1 MSAEDLINRVKQRR
15 LNKPTYDVPPTLPPY
30 PTYPP
35 NPNAPTTTTPPS
47 ATLTGVVP
55 FKPSTVVA
63 QATEDAGGGNR
74 SFLSKLAS
82 IPLSAGKG
90 VVGGIAQLPQ
100 LGKDIVMTGVGI
112 GEGAYEAAVDELTPF
127 EYTSRADKR
136 RQQAKE
142 MGLKGYEALNYEMA
156 HTLPLVTKFADSI
169 QTLASNTL
177 DPLGVIDKRF
187 DFGEPGINYVNAFNR
202 GDLGEALVGD
212 AGTVITLGRLSGL
225 GNLGVR
231 AGAKVSS
238 AGAPRLGSTISAAS
252 RFVEEP
258 IGSTVRGAARAS
270 SATTRFADRLNR
282 LYGSGT
288 TEPTRLSGFA
298 DRTGRIAEA
307 DRPIRQTLNE
317 AVAARRLKFEGRL
330 KDLINE
336 ETRLTNEKERL
347 PEGDQGRIKLEE
359 ELQKVI
365 EAKEKAL
372 TGTGKPKLLRQE
384 IRAQQRAA
392 EATRTFWVTT
402 INRWGNAGSVPETVR
417 DLNQG
422 AQAARVRQQEATTAG
437 NTQAAQFFD
446 DQATYLEDAARLK
459 QSDVDGRLNPKN
471 WDDVEKKTV
480 WSSAVLIM
488 TKVKE
493 EIVRAYDSKVKEGL
507 SHEQAIDWITRNI
520 APPELLD
527 DIARQGYDWTPQAI
541 DRVIRF
547 SKGQLDDFDNMNI
560 EGAARL
566 INSFSQWFSSQA
578 EQGIGR
584 VTGAIPFTYKFDL
597 PDPMNMLRQLKDR
610 PKLKELIT
618 EVLDE
623 TMAAILARDYMD
635 IVTEQKIDLENPKGL
650 FEKYA
655 QKNFG
660 SDEYRIAYE
669 ALTEAFDVL
678 VADPQFTTFMQN
690 RMIYPAAMRPVMSA
704 RERFTQAARAE
715 DVVFMADEMARL
727 AVQNADLIPG
737 RTMKSIA
744 TAINLALGKQ
754 SKYDVRT
761 WNRLQATINRLIADT
776 QKAQAEYEG
785 VGAKLS
791 GGIDTTMARLQEI
804 EQFAVAANAMIDQ
817 VIANPDIVFPDLA
830 NGSPRLVAAREAE
843 QANLSRIDAIPDE
856 IAQVDAEIK
865 AEIDRQRTA
874 NAYLQ
879 QELDNTQVSLDEART
894 RATDTAD
901 AEATVRQQLDQE
913 QAYLDAYN
921 KLTDE
926 ELAAL
931 RSPDGDLKKAIRIH
945 NQYATGDK
953 FVSKGTAQSVKN
965 RLVREATQR
974 AYDAQGVMD
983 LLLPSKMRRARTM
996 TIGFETDPNAMSFMQ
1011 EDFRQPFISAVYQAI
1026 GDPKLAKQAVKDFI
1040 ETRTE
1045 MDNGSSVDQA
1055 RMVAEDNSGGTGIY
1069 GREFD
1074 SDGAYMVELGRA
1086 WAEQWQA
1093 EKDLGR
1099 AKQRGVEA
1107 IRKELA
1113 ETNQANIDQ
1122 AIEAS
1127 TVTQQNLPW
1136 IERMIELDDRAVLA
1150 EATRTVEGLRRDLA
1164 KAEQVAQKAQA
1175 DLNKLAAKVAKL
1187 TDQARPKVPNEL
1199 LTRRSK
1205 LEKEVATTKKA
1216 TRRLAGVVERAQK
1229 AEPKT
1234 IAKLVREAR
1243 AARLEGVGRVEPA
1256 TARIDTLDN
1265 EGRPVRLVGTNPN
1278 AGTAGMLPGLAGKL
1292 ETEQQTLLVKQAE
1305 LDAKLADVRRRA
1317 AEQDALEQQTQTIQS
1332 EAQALPT
1339 IQGQPMGPQLLA
1351 QSRAARLNVEGATPI
1366 YYPAGET
1373 ASIKQQARIE
1383 TRLRGEAAGAERQTA
1398 TEGVK
1403 TTNVMPMTS
1412 RKFAERVNEIL
1423 GQAARNIVIQNLIK
1437 NRNFVTDVSF
1447 HFNDEQLAQFDLDAR
1462 RKVSQR
1468 KNLNSYE
1475 FARQVK
1481 EEVGNTILQKL
1492 KEQGLEPISKVQMPD
1507 PEDIYA
1513 SRSALDAFKDIVEGK
1528 DIELTTLVM
1537 PIGMRGRV
1545 ASSFEAKEGA
1555 AVPDV
1560 VKRMAD
1566 FVGKYTS
1573 KWKSVIL
1580 PISVRWQVGDY
1591 MGNIMNAWV
1600 RGDIDPKTMME
1611 MMKVVDELIR
1621 EDTNVGR
1628 LKSRTGGVTNR
1639 TFTNP
1644 VLQALIGEG
1653 IQGRSLRLEDIR
1665 EILAENKGALPVGD
1679 VNARFGR
1686 DFRKKAFNFNEYM
1699 NTQQKL
1705 AVAMVKLQEALDKQG
1720 RTMADID
1727 PVTLYNDPQLRAA
1740 VTEAVQ
1746 FANETLG
1753 SFSDMTPWERNVIR
1767 KAFPFWSWIKFIN
1780 TAAGKL
1786 LLDSPDRVLFYS
1798 HLGSM
1803 TMDPDSEDLY
1813 SWLQGKT
1820 PIGGLL
1826 FDLSFTNPYTDAIL
1840 FQKNPFEAGLEQAT
1854 SISPV
1859 LSFTLSSIGEAAYY
1873 ATGRKYPILMTPS
1886 RPGYLEGGPG
1896 ASARTFADS
1905 VGAVAYL
1912 GLKSFG
1918 GPARNLLELGPAD
1931 TKIPFTDVAIGPGK
1945 RFQQGSLR
1953 TEGRYAGLGL
1963 SPNTARLSSALRT
1976 FGLPGPII
1984 SMEEAKRQAEEQRRA
1999 DEAARLRRIQER
2011 INAG

>member
-1 MSAEDLINRVKQRR
+1 MSAEDYINKIKERR
-15 LNKPTYDVPPTLPPY
+15 LNKSTNGVPPTLPPY
-30 PTYPP
+30 LTT
-35 NPNAPTTTTPPS
+35 PTTTTPPVRQS
-47 ATLTGVVP
+47 QVLPYTSTGG
-55 FKPSTVVA
+55 SS
-63 QATEDAGGGNR
+63 QSSNNGGGNDR
-74 SFLSKLAS
+74 GFLGNLLS

-90 VVGGIAQLPQ
+90 ALKGIAQIPQ
-100 LGKDIVMTGVGI
+100 LAKDVAMTGVGI
-112 GEGAYEAAVDELTPF
+112 GEEAFAGVTQDFIPF
-127 EYTSRADKR
+127 YDYTSRADKR
-136 RQQAKE
+136 RKQAEE
-142 MGLKGYEALNYEMA
+142 MGLKGYEALNYELA
-156 HTLPLVTKFADSI
+156 HTYPLVTKFADSI
-169 QTLASNTL
+169 QTLGGNVAEL
-177 DPLGVIDKRF
+177 VPFAKVDV
-187 DFGEPGINYVNAFNR
+187 GEPGVNYKNAFNR
-202 GDLGEALVGD
+202 GDLGEVLVGD

-225 GNLGVR
+225 GNLGVK

-238 AGAPRLGSTISAAS
+238 AGAPRLGSTISSAS

-258 IGSTVRGAARAS
+258 IGTTARGTARVSNLA
-270 SATTRFADRLNR
+270 ADRLSR
-282 LYGSGT
+282 LSTLGNTATS
-288 TEPTRLSGFA
+288 RLSGFA
-298 DRTGRIAEA
+298 ERAGRVAEA
-307 DRPIRQTLNE
+307 DRPLRQTVTE
-317 AVAARRLKFEGRL
+317 AVGARRLKFEGRL

-347 PEGDQGRIKLEE
+347 SPDDQARIKLDE
-359 ELQKVI
+359 ELKKVI
-365 EAKEKAL
+365 EAKERAL

-402 INRWGNAGSVPETVR
+402 INRWGNEGSVPESIR
-417 DLNQG
+417 ILDGQ
-422 AQAARVRQQEATTAG
+422 AEAARVRRQEATTAG

-446 DQATYLEDAARLK
+446 DQATYLEEAANLK
-459 QSDVDGRLNPKN
+459 RADVNGRLNPKN
-471 WDDVEKKTV
+471 WDDVEKQTV

-493 EIVRAYDSKVKEGL
+493 EIVRAYDSKIREGL
-507 SHEQAIDWITRNI
+507 THEQAIDYITRNI
-520 APPELLD
+520 TPPELLD
-527 DIARQGYDWTPQAI
+527 DIARQGYAWTPQAI

-547 SKGQLDDFDNMNI
+547 SKGELDAFDSMNI

-566 INSFSQWFSSQA
+566 IDSFSKWFSSQA

-597 PDPMNMLRQLKDR
+597 PDPMNMLRQLEGR
-610 PKLKELIT
+610 QKLKTAIFEI
-618 EVLDE
+618 LDE
-623 TMAAILARDYMD
+623 AMAYVLRRDHMD
-635 IVTEQKIDLENPKGL
+635 IVIQQKIDLDNPRPGL
-650 FEKYA
+650 FEEYA
-655 QKNFG
+655 RQNFG
-660 SDEYRIAYE
+660 SEQYAIAYK
-669 ALTEAFDVL
+669 ALTAAFDVL
-678 VADPQFTTFMQN
+678 VDDPRFSTFMQN

-727 AVQNADLIPG
+727 AVENQDLIPG

-744 TAINLALGKQ
+744 TAVKLALGEQ
-754 SKYDVRT
+754 TKYDTRT
-761 WNRLQATINRLIADT
+761 WVRIQATLNRLVTDA

-785 VGAKLS
+785 VGAKLG
-791 GGIDTTMARLQEI
+791 GGIDSTMSRLQEI

-830 NGSPRLVAAREAE
+830 NGSPQLVAAREAE
-843 QANLSRIDAIPDE
+843 QANLSRIEAIPDE
-856 IAQVDAEIK
+856 MAQIDAEIK
-865 AEIDRQRTA
+865 AEVDRQREA

-879 QELDNTQVSLDEART
+879 QELDNAQVSLDEART
-894 RATDTAD
+894 RATETAD

-913 QAYLDAYN
+913 QAYLDAHG
-921 KLTDE
+921 KLTAE
-926 ELAAL
+926 EIAAL
-931 RSPDGDLKKAIRIH
+931 QTDFETALRIH
-945 NQYATGDK
+945 GQYASGDK
-953 FVSKGTAQSVKN
+953 FVSKGTAQAVKR
-965 RLVREATQR
+965 RLVEEATQR
-974 AYDAQGVMD
+974 LAVAQGLVDSLM
-983 LLLPSKMRRARTM
+983 PSRLRRARTM
-996 TIGFETDPNAMSFMQ
+996 TIGLATDPNAMSFMQ
-1011 EDFRQPFISAVYQAI
+1011 EDFRAPFESAVYQAI
-1026 GDPKLAKQAVKDFI
+1026 GDPKLAKKAYNDFVNS
-1040 ETRTE
+1040 RTV
-1045 MDNGSSVDQA
+1045 MDEGVAVDQLN
-1055 RMVAEDNSGGTGIY
+1055 METG
-1069 GREFD
+1069 RDFASD
-1074 SDGAYMVELGRA
+1074 SDFMAELGRA
-1086 WAEQWQA
+1086 WAEQWMA

-1099 AKQRGVEA
+1099 AKQKGVEA

-1113 ETNQANIDQ
+1113 DSNQANIDQ

-1136 IERMIELDDRAVLA
+1136 IERMIELEDRAVLA
-1150 EATRTVEGLRRDLA
+1150 ERTTEVQRLRAELD
-1164 KAEQVAQKAQA
+1164 KAEKAAQKAQA

-1205 LEKEVATTKKA
+1205 LEKESATTKKA
-1216 TRRLAGVVERAQK
+1216 VRTLARVVESAQK

-1243 AARLEGVGRVEPA
+1243 AARLEGVGKIEAA

-1265 EGRPVRLVGTNPN
+1265 EGNPVRLVGVNPR
-1278 AGTAGMLPGLAGKL
+1278 AGQARMLPGLAGKL
-1292 ETEQQTLLVKQAE
+1292 EAEQQRLLVKQAE
-1305 LDAKLADVRRRA
+1305 LDSKLADVRRRA

-1351 QSRAARLNVEGATPI
+1351 QSRAARLNVEGANPI

-1373 ASIKQQARIE
+1373 SSVTPQARIE

-1403 TTNVMPMTS
+1403 TTNVMAMTFD
-1412 RKFAERVNEIL
+1412 KFSERVNEIL
-1423 GQAARNIVIQNLIK
+1423 GQAARNVVIQNLIK

-1447 HFNDEQLAQFDLDAR
+1447 HFTDEQLAQFDVDAR
-1462 RKVSQR
+1462 RKVSQQR
-1468 KNLNSYE
+1468 TNLNSYE
-1475 FARQVK
+1475 FEQQVK
-1481 EEVGNTILQKL
+1481 KEVGNTILQKL
-1492 KEQGLEPISKVQMPD
+1492 KEQGLEPVSKVKMPD
-1507 PEDIYA
+1507 PEDIYTG
-1513 SRSALDAFKDIVEGK
+1513 RSALDTFKDIVEGK
-1528 DIELTTLVM
+1528 DIDSTTLVM
-1537 PIGMRGRV
+1537 PIGMRDRV
-1545 ASSFEAKEGA
+1545 ASSFEAKSGA
-1555 AVPDV
+1555 AVPDS
-1560 VKRMAD
+1560 VKRVAD

-1591 MGNIMNAWV
+1591 MGNIINAWV

-1611 MMKVVDELIR
+1611 MMKLVDELIR

-1628 LKSRTGGVTNR
+1628 LQARTGGATNR
-1639 TFTNP
+1639 TFNNP

-1665 EILAENKGALPVGD
+1665 DILSSNKGALPIGD

-1727 PVTLYNDPQLRAA
+1727 PVTLYNDPQLRGA

-1753 SFSDMTPWERNVIR
+1753 SFSDMTPWERNVVR
-1767 KAFPFWSWIKFIN
+1767 QVFPFWSWIKFIN

-1803 TMDPDSEDLY
+1803 TMDPDSEGLY

-1840 FQKNPFEAGLEQAT
+1840 LQKNPFEAGLEQVT

-1859 LSFTLSSIGEAAYY
+1859 VSFTLSALGETAYY
-1873 ATGRKYPILMTPS
+1873 ATGRKYPLLIAGS
-1886 RPGYLEGGPG
+1886 RPSYFEGSPTASSASPG
-1896 ASARTFADS
+1896 DFL
-1905 VGAVAYL
+1905 GGIAYQ
-1912 GLKSFG
+1912 GLKAFG
-1918 GPARNLLELGPAD
+1918 GPARNILEVGPAD
-1931 TKIPFTDVAIGPGK
+1931 TKIPFTDIAVGPGK
-1945 RFQQGSLR
+1945 RFGQGSLR

-1963 SPNTARLSSALRT
+1963 TNNTARLSSVLRT

-1984 SMEEAKRQAEEQRRA
+1984 SMEEAKRQAEEQRIA
-1999 DEAARLRRIQER
+1999 DEKARLRKIQER

>member
-1 MSAEDLINRVKQRR
+1 MIPGSA
-15 LNKPTYDVPPTLPPY
+15 
-30 PTYPP
+30 
-35 NPNAPTTTTPPS
+35 
-47 ATLTGVVP
+47 
-55 FKPSTVVA
+55 
-63 QATEDAGGGNR
+63 AGGILG
-74 SFLSKLAS
+74 
-82 IPLSAGKG
+82 G
-90 VVGGIAQLPQ
+90 VSQLPQ
-100 LGKDIVMTGVGI
+100 VAKDLAMTGVGTA
-112 GEGAYEAAVDELTPF
+112 EEAYGGITQTLIPF
-127 EYTSRADKR
+127 YDYTTRADKR
-136 RQQAKE
+136 RKQAEE
-142 MGLKGYEALNYEMA
+142 MGLKGYEALNYELA
-156 HTLPLVTKFADSI
+156 HTYPFVTKFADSV
-169 QTLASNTL
+169 QTLGGNVAEL
-177 DPLGVIDKRF
+177 VPLAKIDV
-187 DFGEPGINYVNAFNR
+187 GEPGVNYKNAFSR

-212 AGTVITLGRLSGL
+212 AGTVVTLGKL
-225 GNLGVR
+225 GGVSNLGIS
-231 AGAKVSS
+231 AGAKVTS
-238 AGAPRLGSTISAAS
+238 AGAPRLGSAITTVS
-252 RFVEEP
+252 RLVDEP
-258 IGSTVRGAARAS
+258 IGTTARGTARVANV
-270 SATTRFADRLNR
+270 AADRLSR
-282 LYGSGT
+282 LSTLGDTATS
-288 TEPTRLSGFA
+288 RLSGFA
-298 DRTGRIAEA
+298 DRAGRVAEA
-307 DRPIRQTLNE
+307 DRPLRQTLTE
-317 AVAARRLKFEGRL
+317 TVGSRRAYYEKRL
-330 KDLINE
+330 TALIDE
-336 ETRLTNEKERL
+336 ETRLTDAKERL
-347 PEGDQGRIKLEE
+347 PEGDQARIALDD
-359 ELQKVI
+359 ELKAVI

-372 TGTGKPKLLRQE
+372 TGTGRPKLLRQE
-384 IRAQQRAA
+384 LRTQQRAA

-402 INRWGNAGSVPETVR
+402 INRWGNEGSVPESVR
-417 DLNQG
+417 ILDGN
-422 AQAARVRQQEATTAG
+422 AKASRVRQQEATTAG
-437 NTQAAQFFD
+437 NTQAAQFHD
-446 DQATYLEDAARLK
+446 DQATYFEEAATLK
-459 QSDVDGRLNPKN
+459 RSDVNGRLNPKN
-471 WDDVEKKTV
+471 WDDVEKQTV

-493 EIVRAYDSKVKEGL
+493 EIVRAYDSKIREGMT
-507 SHEQAIDWITRNI
+507 HEQAIDYITRNI
-520 APPELLD
+520 TPPELLE
-527 DIARQGYDWTPQAI
+527 DIALQGYAWTPQAI

-547 SKGQLDDFDNMNI
+547 SKGQLDAFDSMNI

-566 INSFSQWFSSQA
+566 IDSFSKWFSSQA

-584 VTGAIPFTYKFDL
+584 VTGAIPFTYKFNL
-597 PDPMNMLRQLKDR
+597 PDPMNLLRQLEGR
-610 PKLKELIT
+610 PKLKTAVYEI
-618 EVLDE
+618 LDKA
-623 TMAAILARDYMD
+623 MARILERDHMD
-635 IVTEQKIDLENPKGL
+635 IVTEQKIDLDDPTRL
-650 FEKYA
+650 FEKFAEKRPDSEQYA
-655 QKNFG
+655 
-660 SDEYRIAYE
+660 IAYK
-669 ALTEAFDVL
+669 ALTESFDEL
-678 VADPQFTTFMQN
+678 VADPQTSMFMQN

-715 DVVFMADEMARL
+715 DVTFMADEMARL
-727 AVQNADLIPG
+727 AVENQDLIPG

-754 SKYDVRT
+754 TKYDVRT
-761 WNRLQATINRLIADT
+761 WVRIQATLNRLVADA

-785 VGAKLS
+785 AGAKLS
-791 GGIDTTMARLQEI
+791 GGIDSTMARLQQI

-830 NGSPRLVAAREAE
+830 NGSPRLVAARQAE

-879 QELDNTQVSLDEART
+879 QDLDNTQVSLDEART
-894 RATDTAD
+894 RATETAD

-921 KLTDE
+921 KLTEE

-931 RSPDGDLKKAIRIH
+931 QTDFETALRIH
-945 NQYATGDK
+945 GQYASGDK
-953 FVSKGTAQSVKN
+953 FVSKGTAQAVKR
-965 RLVREATQR
+965 RLVEEATQR
-974 AYDAQGVMD
+974 LTTAQGLVDSLM
-983 LLLPSKMRRARTM
+983 PSRLRRSRTM
-996 TIGFETDPNAMSFMQ
+996 TIGLATDPNAMSFMQ
-1011 EDFRQPFISAVYQAI
+1011 KDFRAPFESAVYQAI
-1026 GDPKLAKQAVKDFI
+1026 GDPKLAKKAYNDFVNS
-1040 ETRTE
+1040 RTV
-1045 MDNGSSVDQA
+1045 MDEGVAVDQLS
-1055 RMVAEDNSGGTGIY
+1055 METG
-1069 GREFD
+1069 RDFASD
-1074 SDGAYMVELGRA
+1074 SDFMAELGRA

-1099 AKQRGVEA
+1099 AKQKGVEA

-1113 ETNQANIDQ
+1113 ADNQAMIDK
-1122 AIEAS
+1122 AMEAS
-1127 TVTQQNLPW
+1127 TVTGQTLPW
-1136 IERMIELDDRAVLA
+1136 IERMIELDDRATLA

-1175 DLNKLAAKVAKL
+1175 DLNRLAAKVSKL

-1205 LEKEVATTKKA
+1205 LEKETATTKKA
-1216 TRRLAGVVERAQK
+1216 TGRLARVVESAQK
-1229 AEPKT
+1229 AEPNE
-1234 IAKLVREAR
+1234 IAKLVRQAR
-1243 AARLEGVGRVEPA
+1243 AARLEKVGRLEPA

-1265 EGRPVRLVGTNPN
+1265 EGNPVRLVGINPR
-1278 AGTAGMLPGLAGKL
+1278 AGQAGMLPGLAGEL
-1292 ETEQQTLLVKQAE
+1292 NAEQQTLLVKQAE

-1317 AEQDALEQQTQTIQS
+1317 AEQDALEQQTQTIQD
-1332 EAQALPT
+1332 EAQALSDL
-1339 IQGQPMGPQLLA
+1339 QGQPMGPQLLA
-1351 QSRAARLNVEGATPI
+1351 QSRAARLNVEGASPI

-1403 TTNVMPMTS
+1403 TTNVMAMTS
-1412 RKFAERVNEIL
+1412 GKFADRVNEIL
-1423 GQAARNIVIQNLIK
+1423 GQAARNVVIQNLIK

-1447 HFNDEQLAQFDLDAR
+1447 HFTDEQLAQFDVDAR

-1468 KNLNSYE
+1468 ENLNSNE
-1475 FARQVK
+1475 FAQQVK

-1507 PEDIYA
+1507 PEDIYTD
-1513 SRSALDAFKDIVEGK
+1513 RTALDTFKDIVEGQ
-1528 DIELTTLVM
+1528 DIDTTTLVM

-1555 AVPDV
+1555 AVPDG

-1611 MMKVVDELIR
+1611 MMKLVDELIR

-1639 TFTNP
+1639 TFNNP

-1665 EILAENKGALPVGD
+1665 AILKENKGALPIGD

-1705 AVAMVKLQEALDKQG
+1705 AVAMVKLQEALEKQG

-1727 PVTLYNDPQLRAA
+1727 PVTLHNDPQLRAA

-1767 KAFPFWSWIKFIN
+1767 QVFPFWSWIKFIN

-1803 TMDPDSEDLY
+1803 TMDPDSEGLY

-1840 FQKNPFEAGLEQAT
+1840 LQKNPFEAGAEQAT

-1859 LSFTLSSIGEAAYY
+1859 LSFGLSALGETAYY
-1873 ATGRKYPILMTPS
+1873 FTGRKYPLLIAGS
-1886 RPGYLEGGPG
+1886 RPSYLEGSPT
-1896 ASARTFADS
+1896 ASSASFGDF
-1905 VGAVAYL
+1905 VGGVAYQ
-1912 GLKSFG
+1912 GLKAFG
-1918 GPARNLLELGPAD
+1918 GPARNLLEVGPAG

-1945 RFQQGSLR
+1945 RYGQGSLR
-1953 TEGRYAGLGL
+1953 TTGRYSELGL
-1963 SPNTARLSSALRT
+1963 TDNTARLSSILRT

-1984 SMEEAKRQAEEQRRA
+1984 SMEEAKRQAEEQRIA
-1999 DEAARLRRIQER
+1999 DEKARIRKLQER

>member
-15 LNKPTYDVPPTLPPY
+15 LNKPISDVPPTIPPY

-47 ATLTGVVP
+47 RQSRVLPYTSTGGV
-55 FKPSTVVA
+55 S
-63 QATEDAGGGNR
+63 QASDSGGGR
-74 SFLSKLAS
+74 GFLGNLLS
-82 IPLSAGKG
+82 IPKSAVSG
-90 VVGGIAQLPQ
+90 VLGGIGQLPQ
-100 LGKDIVMTGVGI
+100 LAKDIAMTGVGI
-112 GEGAYEAAVDELTPF
+112 GEEAFAGVDELLIPGYDYDT
-127 EYTSRADKR
+127 RADKR
-136 RQQAKE
+136 RKQAKE
-142 MGLKGYEALNYEMA
+142 MGLKGYEALNYELA
-156 HTLPLVTKFADSI
+156 QTYPLVTKFADSV
-169 QTLASNTL
+169 QTLGGNVAEL
-177 DPLGVIDKRF
+177 VPFAKIDV
-187 DFGEPGINYVNAFNR
+187 GEPGVNYKNAFNR
-202 GDLGEALVGD
+202 GTLGAELVQD

-225 GNLGVR
+225 GNVGVK

-238 AGAPRLGSTISAAS
+238 AGAPRLGSTISSAG

-258 IGSTVRGAARAS
+258 IGTTARGTARVANV
-270 SATTRFADRLNR
+270 ATDRL
-282 LYGSGT
+282 S
-288 TEPTRLSGFA
+288 RLSNLGTKATSRLTGFA

-307 DRPIRQTLNE
+307 DRPLRQTLNE
-317 AVAARRLKFEGRL
+317 TVGARRLKFEGRL
-330 KDLINE
+330 TDLINE
-336 ETRLTNEKERL
+336 ETRLTDAIERL
-347 PEGDQGRIKLEE
+347 APDDQARIKLDD
-359 ELQKVI
+359 ELKAVVK
-365 EAKEKAL
+365 AKEKAL
-372 TGTGKPKLLRQE
+372 TGTGRPKLLRQE

-392 EATRTFWVTT
+392 EATRTGWVTE
-402 INRWGNAGSVPETVR
+402 INRWSNAGSVPAPVR
-417 DLNQG
+417 VLDEQ
-422 AQAARVRQQEATTAG
+422 AKAARVRQQEATTAG
-437 NTQAAQFFD
+437 NTQDAQFYD
-446 DQATYLEDAARLK
+446 DQATFYEDAANLK
-459 QSDVDGRLNPKN
+459 RSDVDGRLNPKN
-471 WDDVEKKTV
+471 WDDVEKQTV

-493 EIVRAYDSKVKEGL
+493 EIVRAYDSKVKEGMT
-507 SHEQAIDWITRNI
+507 HEQAIDYITRNI
-520 APPELLD
+520 TPPELLE
-527 DIARQGYDWTPQAI
+527 DIARQGYAWTPQAI

-547 SKGQLDDFDNMNI
+547 SKGQLDAFDSMNI

-584 VTGAIPFTYKFDL
+584 VTGALPFTYKFNL

-610 PKLKELIT
+610 PKLKELVIN
-618 EVLDE
+618 VLDE
-623 TMAAILARDYMD
+623 TMARILERDYMD

-655 QKNFG
+655 EKRPDSEQ
-660 SDEYRIAYE
+660 YAIAYQ
-669 ALTEAFDVL
+669 ALTEAYDAL
-678 VADPQFTTFMQN
+678 VADPQTSTFMQN

-704 RERFTQAARAE
+704 RERLTQAARAE
-715 DVVFMADEMARL
+715 DVTFMADEMAQL
-727 AVQNADLIPG
+727 AIQNADLIPG

-744 TAINLALGKQ
+744 TAIKLALGEQ
-754 SKYDVRT
+754 TKYDVRT
-761 WNRLQATINRLIADT
+761 WNRVQATINRLIADT

-785 VGAKLS
+785 AGAKLS

-865 AEIDRQRTA
+865 AEVDRQRTA

-879 QELDNTQVSLDEART
+879 QELDNAQVSLDEART
-894 RATDTAD
+894 RATETAD

-913 QAYLDAYN
+913 QAYLDAYA
-921 KLTDE
+921 KLTEE
-926 ELAAL
+926 ELEAL

-945 NQYATGDK
+945 NQYATGNN
-953 FVSKGTAQSVKN
+953 FVSKGTAQGVKN
-965 RLVREATQR
+965 RLVREATER
-974 AYDAQGVMD
+974 LAIARGLVDSLM
-983 LLLPSKMRRARTM
+983 PSRLRRSRTM
-996 TIGFETDPNAMSFMQ
+996 TIGLATDPNAMSFMQ
-1011 EDFRQPFISAVYQAI
+1011 EDFRQPFEQAVYQAI
-1026 GDPKLAKQAVKDFI
+1026 GDPKLAKKAYNDFVN
-1040 ETRTE
+1040 TRTV
-1045 MDNGSSVDQA
+1045 MDEGVAVDQLS
-1055 RMVAEDNSGGTGIY
+1055 METG
-1069 GREFD
+1069 RDFASD
-1074 SDGAYMVELGRA
+1074 SDFMAELGRA

-1099 AKQRGVEA
+1099 AKQKGVEA

-1113 ETNQANIDQ
+1113 ADNQAMIDQ
-1122 AIEAS
+1122 AMEAS
-1127 TVTQQNLPW
+1127 TVTGQTLPW
-1136 IERMIELDDRAVLA
+1136 IERMIELDDRATLA

-1175 DLNKLAAKVAKL
+1175 DLNRLAAKVAKL

-1216 TRRLAGVVERAQK
+1216 TGRLAGVVERAQK

-1292 ETEQQTLLVKQAE
+1292 ETKQQMLLVKQAE

-1351 QSRAARLNVEGATPI
+1351 QSGAARLNVEGASPI

-1373 ASIKQQARIE
+1373 ASVTPQARIE
-1383 TRLRGEAAGAERQTA
+1383 TRLRSEAAGAERQTA

-1412 RKFAERVNEIL
+1412 SKFAERVNEIL
-1423 GQAARNIVIQNLIK
+1423 GQAARNVVIQNLIK
-1437 NRNFVTDVSF
+1437 NRNFVTDVSY
-1447 HFNDEQLAQFDLDAR
+1447 HFTDEELAQFDLDAR
-1462 RKVSQR
+1462 QKVSQR

-1492 KEQGLEPISKVQMPD
+1492 KEKGLEPISKVQMPD
-1507 PEDIYA
+1507 PEDIYTG
-1513 SRSALDAFKDIVEGK
+1513 RSALDTFKDIVEGK
-1528 DIELTTLVM
+1528 DIDTTTLVM
-1537 PIGMRGRV
+1537 PIGMRDRV
-1545 ASSFEAKEGA
+1545 ASSFVAKSDG
-1555 AVPDV
+1555 AVPDS
-1560 VKRMAD
+1560 VKRIAD
-1566 FVGKYTS
+1566 FIGDKTS
-1573 KWKSVIL
+1573 RWKSWIL
-1580 PISVRWQVGDY
+1580 PISARWQVGDY
-1591 MGNIMNAWV
+1591 MGNIINAWV

-1611 MMKVVDELIR
+1611 MMKLVDELIR
-1621 EDTNVGR
+1621 EDTGAGK

-1639 TFTNP
+1639 TFNNP

-1653 IQGRSLRLEDIR
+1653 VQGRSLRLEDIR
-1665 EILAENKGALPVGD
+1665 DILAENKGALPIGD

-1705 AVAMVKLQEALDKQG
+1705 AVAMVKLQESLDKQG

-1727 PVTLYNDPQLRAA
+1727 PVTLHNDPQLRAA

-1753 SFSDMTPWERNVIR
+1753 SFSDMSPWERNVIR
-1767 KAFPFWSWIKFIN
+1767 QVFPFWSWIKFIN

-1786 LLDSPDRVLFYS
+1786 LLDSPDRVLFYA

-1803 TMDPDSEDLY
+1803 TMDPDSEGLY

-1840 FQKNPFEAGLEQAT
+1840 LQKNPFEAGLEQAT

-1859 LSFTLSSIGEAAYY
+1859 LSLGLSTLGEAAYF
-1873 ATGRKYPILMTPS
+1873 ATGRKYPLLITGS
-1886 RPGYLEGGPG
+1886 RPSYLEGSPQSSS
-1896 ASARTFADS
+1896 ASIGDF
-1905 VGAVAYL
+1905 VGGVAYQ
-1912 GLKSFG
+1912 GLKAFG
-1918 GPARNLLELGPAD
+1918 GPARNLLEVGPVGA
-1931 TKIPFTDVAIGPGK
+1931 KIPGTDVAIGPGK
-1945 RFQQGSLR
+1945 RFGQGSLR
-1953 TEGRYAGLGL
+1953 TEGRYSELGL
-1963 SPNTARLSSALRT
+1963 TPTTARLSSLLRT

-1984 SMEEAKRQAEEQRRA
+1984 SMEEAKRQAEEQRIA
-1999 DEAARLRRIQER
+1999 DEKARLRKIQER

>member
-15 LNKPTYDVPPTLPPY
+15 LNKPISNVPPTIPPR
-30 PTYPP
+30 PTYPT
-35 NPNAPTTTTPPS
+35 NVNVPTTTTAP
-47 ATLTGVVP
+47 ATASLVLPYKPTGNVP
-55 FKPSTVVA
+55 
-63 QATEDAGGGNR
+63 QASDSGGDR
-74 SFLSKLAS
+74 SFFSKVLS
-82 IPLSAGKG
+82 IPKSAVSG
-90 VVGGIAQLPQ
+90 VLGGIGQLPQ
-100 LGKDIVMTGVGI
+100 LAKDIAMTGVGI
-112 GEGAYEAAVDELTPF
+112 GEEAFAGIDELLIPGYDYDT
-127 EYTSRADKR
+127 RADKR
-136 RQQAKE
+136 RKQAKE
-142 MGLKGYEALNYEMA
+142 MGLKGYEALNYELA
-156 HTLPLVTKFADSI
+156 QTYPLVTKFADSV
-169 QTLASNTL
+169 QTLGGNVAEL
-177 DPLGVIDKRF
+177 VPFAKIDV
-187 DFGEPGINYVNAFNR
+187 GEPGVNYKNAFNR
-202 GDLGEALVGD
+202 GTLGAELVQD

-225 GNLGVR
+225 GNVGVK

-238 AGAPRLGSTISAAS
+238 AGAPRLGSTISSAG

-258 IGSTVRGAARAS
+258 IGTTARGTARVANV
-270 SATTRFADRLNR
+270 ATDRL
-282 LYGSGT
+282 S
-288 TEPTRLSGFA
+288 RLSNLGTKATSRLTGFA

-307 DRPIRQTLNE
+307 DRPLRQTLTE
-317 AVAARRLKFEGRL
+317 TVGARRLKFEGRL
-330 KDLINE
+330 TDLIDE
-336 ETRLTNEKERL
+336 ETRLTDAIERL
-347 PEGDQGRIKLEE
+347 PEGDQARIKLDE
-359 ELQKVI
+359 ELTKVI

-372 TGTGKPKLLRQE
+372 TGTGRPKMLRQE
-384 IRAQQRAA
+384 IRAQQRAT
-392 EATRTFWVTT
+392 EATRTKWVTA
-402 INRWGNAGSVPETVR
+402 INRWTNEGSVPESVR
-417 DLNQG
+417 QLDES

-437 NTQAAQFFD
+437 DPQTAQFYD
-446 DQATYLEDAARLK
+446 DQATFYEEAANLK
-459 QSDVDGRLNPKN
+459 RSDVDGRLNPKN
-471 WDDVEKKTV
+471 WDNVENQTV
-480 WSSAVLIM
+480 FSSAVLIM
-488 TKVKE
+488 TKIKE
-493 EIVRAYDSKVKEGL
+493 EIVRAYDSKVREGL
-507 SHEQAIDWITRNI
+507 THEQAVDWITRNI
-520 APPELLD
+520 TPPELLD
-527 DIARQGYDWTPQAI
+527 DIARQGYAWTPQAI

-547 SKGQLDDFDNMNI
+547 SKGQLDAFDSMNI

-566 INSFSQWFSSQA
+566 INAFSEWFSSQA
-578 EQGIGR
+578 MQGIGR
-584 VTGAIPFTYKFDL
+584 VTGALPFTYKFNL
-597 PDPMNMLRQLKDR
+597 PDPMNMLRQLKPR
-610 PKLKELIT
+610 PKLKELVIG
-618 EVLDE
+618 VLDE
-623 TMAAILARDYMD
+623 TMATILARDYMD
-635 IVTEQKIDLENPKGL
+635 FVTEQKIDLDDPKRL
-650 FEKYA
+650 FETFAEKRPDSEQYA
-655 QKNFG
+655 
-660 SDEYRIAYE
+660 IAYQ
-669 ALTEAFDVL
+669 ALTEAYDAL
-678 VADPQFTTFMQN
+678 VADPQTSTFMQN

-704 RERFTQAARAE
+704 RERLTQAARAE
-715 DVVFMADEMARL
+715 DVTFMADEMAQL
-727 AVQNADLIPG
+727 AIQNADLIPG

-744 TAINLALGKQ
+744 TAIKLALGEQ
-754 SKYDVRT
+754 TKYDVRT
-761 WNRLQATINRLIADT
+761 WNRVQATINRLIADT

-785 VGAKLS
+785 AGAKLS

-843 QANLSRIDAIPDE
+843 QANLSRIEAIPDE

-865 AEIDRQRTA
+865 AEVDRQRTA

-879 QELDNTQVSLDEART
+879 QDLDNTQVSLDEART
-894 RATDTAD
+894 RATETAD

-913 QAYLDAYN
+913 QAYIDAFL

-931 RSPDGDLKKAIRIH
+931 QTDFETALRIH
-945 NQYATGDK
+945 NQYASGDK

-983 LLLPSKMRRARTM
+983 LLLPSTMRRARTM
-996 TIGFETDPNAMSFMQ
+996 TIGLATDPNAMSFMQ
-1011 EDFRQPFISAVYQAI
+1011 EDFRQPFEQAVYQTI
-1026 GDPKLAKQAVKDFI
+1026 SDPKLTKKAVKDFVDS
-1040 ETRTE
+1040 RTA
-1045 MDNGSSVDQA
+1045 MDDEGVSVDQA
-1055 RMVAEDNSGGTGIY
+1055 RMVAESNSGGTDLQ

-1074 SDGAYMVELGRA
+1074 SDSAYMEELGRA

-1136 IERMIELDDRAVLA
+1136 IERMVEFTDREVLA
-1150 EATRTVEGLRRDLA
+1150 EATTDVQRLRSQLDAA
-1164 KAEQVAQKAQA
+1164 KTAAEKAQA

-1187 TDQARPKVPNEL
+1187 TEQARPKVPNEL
-1199 LTRRSK
+1199 LMRRSK

-1292 ETEQQTLLVKQAE
+1292 ETEQQMLLVKQAE

-1351 QSRAARLNVEGATPI
+1351 QSGAARLNVEGASPI

-1373 ASIKQQARIE
+1373 SSVTPQARIE
-1383 TRLRGEAAGAERQTA
+1383 TRLRSEAAGAERQSA

-1403 TTNVMPMTS
+1403 TTNVMAMDS
-1412 RKFAERVNEIL
+1412 GKFADRVNEIL
-1423 GQAARNIVIQNLIK
+1423 GQFARNVVIQRLIQ
-1437 NRNFVTDVSF
+1437 NREFVTDVSY
-1447 HFNDEQLAQFDLDAR
+1447 HFTDEQLAQFDIDAR
-1462 RKVSQR
+1462 RKLGNQR
-1468 KNLNSYE
+1468 INLNTYE
-1475 FARQVK
+1475 FDQLVK
-1481 EEVGNTILQKL
+1481 KEVGNTILQKL
-1492 KEQGLEPISKVQMPD
+1492 KEKGLEPISKVQMPD
-1507 PEDIYA
+1507 PEDIYTG
-1513 SRSALDAFKDIVEGK
+1513 RSALDTFKDIVEGK
-1528 DIELTTLVM
+1528 DIDATTLVM
-1537 PIGMRGRV
+1537 PIGMRDRV
-1545 ASSFEAKEGA
+1545 ASSFVAKSDA
-1555 AVPDV
+1555 AIPDG
-1560 VKRMAD
+1560 VKKL
-1566 FVGKYTS
+1566 FTKIGKVTS
-1573 KWKSVIL
+1573 GWKSVIL

-1591 MGNIMNAWV
+1591 MGNIINAWV

-1611 MMKVVDELIR
+1611 MMKLVDELIR
-1621 EDTNVGR
+1621 EDTGTG
-1628 LKSRTGGVTNR
+1628 KFKARTGGATNR
-1639 TFTNP
+1639 TFNNP

-1653 IQGRSLRLEDIR
+1653 IQGRSLRLDDIR
-1665 EILAENKGALPVGD
+1665 DILAANKGAVPIGD

-1727 PVTLYNDPQLRAA
+1727 PVTLHNDPQLQAA

-1753 SFSDMTPWERNVIR
+1753 SFSEMTPWERNVVRQI
-1767 KAFPFWSWIKFIN
+1767 FPFWSWIKFIN
-1780 TAAGKL
+1780 TAAAKL

-1803 TMDPDSEDLY
+1803 TMDPDSEGLY
-1813 SWLQGKT
+1813 NWLQGKT

-1826 FDLSFTNPYTDAIL
+1826 FDLSFTNPYTDAIV
-1840 FQKNPFEAGLEQAT
+1840 FQKNPFQAGFEQAT
-1854 SISPV
+1854 SFSPAIT
-1859 LSFTLSSIGEAAYY
+1859 FTLSALGEAAYY
-1873 ATGRKYPILMTPS
+1873 TTGTKFPTFITGTRPS
-1886 RPGYLEGGPG
+1886 YLEGSRT
-1896 ASARTFADS
+1896 ASSATFGDF
-1905 VGAVAYL
+1905 VGGVAYQ

-1918 GPARNLLELGPAD
+1918 GPARNLLEVGPAD
-1931 TKIPFTDVAIGPGK
+1931 TKIPFTDVAVGPGK
-1945 RFQQGSLR
+1945 RFTQGSLR
-1953 TEGRYAGLGL
+1953 STGRYSELGL
-1963 SPNTARLSSALRT
+1963 TDNTARLSSILRT

-1984 SMEEAKRQAEEQRRA
+1984 SMEEAKRQAEEQRIA
-1999 DEAARLRRIQER
+1999 DEKARLRNLQDR